1 MKHFQL
7 IVLELAAIVF
17 LLLTAPFWLPIAGLL
32 IIGGLGLF
40 IVAAALL
47 FLLAMCSRAKS
58 SDFNVVSEQLIPTT
72 DIVQIYIAL
81 GFL

>member
-1 MKHFQL
+1 MGQANYVYWILWNTMKHFQL

-40 IVAAALL
+40 
-47 FLLAMCSRAKS
+47 
-58 SDFNVVSEQLIPTT
+58 
-72 DIVQIYIAL
+72 
-81 GFL
+81 